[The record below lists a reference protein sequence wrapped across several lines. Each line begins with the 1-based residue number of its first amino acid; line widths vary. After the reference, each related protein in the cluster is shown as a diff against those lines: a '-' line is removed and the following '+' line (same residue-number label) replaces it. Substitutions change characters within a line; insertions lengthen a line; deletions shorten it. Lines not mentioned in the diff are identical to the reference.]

1 MKWMAISGLLIFSG
15 LLSAGSTDTRS
26 TRDDPAAREAFQ
38 AGYTV
43 LMHPRCMNC
52 HPKGDA
58 PLQGDDS
65 HVHIQNVK
73 RGADGHGKYG
83 MKCGACH
90 QDTNLAGANMPPGAA
105 EWHLPSPNMRLVFEG
120 RSAGQLCRQLKDP
133 QRNGGKT
140 IQGVIDHLGTPLVKW
155 GWSPGD
161 GRSTPP
167 LSYEEFV
174 QKMQTWAAKGA
185 ACP

>member
-1 MKWMAISGLLIFSG
+1 MEWISLVASLLFS
-15 LLSAGSTDTRS
+15 TTQ
-26 TRDDPAAREAFQ
+26 RDDAAAREAFRS
-38 AGYTV
+38 AYTV

-52 HPKGDA
+52 HPAGDQ

-83 MKCGACH
+83 MKCAACH
-90 QDTNLAGANMPPGAA
+90 QDRNLAGANMPPGAP
-105 EWHLPSPNMRLVFEG
+105 EWNLPSPRMPLVFEG
-120 RSAGQLCRQLKDP
+120 RSAGELCQQLKDP

-140 IQGVIDHLGTPLVKW
+140 MQGIIDHLGTPLVKW

-167 LSYEEFV
+167 LSYEE
-174 QKMQTWAAKGA
+174 
-185 ACP
+185 